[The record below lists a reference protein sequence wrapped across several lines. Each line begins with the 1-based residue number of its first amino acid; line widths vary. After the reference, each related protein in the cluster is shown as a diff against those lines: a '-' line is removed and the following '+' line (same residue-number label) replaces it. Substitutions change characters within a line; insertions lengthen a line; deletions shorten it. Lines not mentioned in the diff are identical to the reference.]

1 MMEEEMNMKK
11 WIALLLVLTLT
22 LGASL
27 AMADTFRMGID
38 PEYPPFSYLD
48 ENGAYAGF
56 DVEMC
61 KGVCDQYGWELEI
74 VPVNWDLKLVSLDAQ
89 EHDCVWSGMTI
100 LDSMKEAGYVLSFPY
115 YDNTQVVLTKEGNGI
130 ASLADL
136 AGKLVAV
143 QLGTSGDQLLSDE
156 EGQLALAKTFQNGEQ
171 TRLESF
177 VVCATELDAGLVDA
191 VVVDLPVAQNLAK
204 KYNGFVI
211 LEETLGS
218 EQYGICFRKGDDE
231 LCKKVED
238 GIMKL
243 VNDGTYLALA
253 EKYGLDANVL
263 CLLNTAE

>member
-1 MMEEEMNMKK
+1 MKK
-11 WIALLLVLTLT
+11 WIALLLALALMMS
-22 LGASL
+22 ASL
-27 AMADTFRMGID
+27 ALADSFRMGID

-74 VPVNWDLKLVSLDAQ
+74 VPVNWDLKLVSLDAK

-100 LDSMKEAGYVLSFPY
+100 LDSMKQAGYVLSFPY

-130 ASLADL
+130 STLADL

-143 QLGTSGDQLLSDE
+143 QLGTSGDQLLA
-156 EGQLALAKTFQNGEQ
+156 EGQLELAKTFQNGEPY
-171 TRLESF
+171 RLESF
-177 VVCATELDAGLVDA
+177 VVCGTELDAGGVDA

-204 KYNGFVI
+204 KYSGFVI

-218 EQYGICFRKGDDE
+218 EQYGICFRNGDDA
-231 LCKKVED
+231 LCKQVEE

-243 VNDGTYLALA
+243 VEDGTYLALA

-263 CLLNTAE
+263 CLLNKAE

>member
-1 MMEEEMNMKK
+1 
-11 WIALLLVLTLT
+11 
-22 LGASL
+22 
-27 AMADTFRMGID
+27 
-38 PEYPPFSYLD
+38 
-48 ENGAYAGF
+48 
-56 DVEMC
+56 VEMC